1 MQLLER
7 DDVLQRLDE
16 LFESARDGNGH
27 AVLVRGEAGIG
38 KTSAVR
44 TVTDAHSE
52 DAHILWGG
60 CDDLLTARPLG
71 PVWDMALD
79 EPSLGQALRGQD
91 RYEVFGLVL
100 ELMARSLRPTIV
112 VIEDVHWADEATLDL
127 VKFLGRRIDRTHG
140 LLVLTYRDGQMPGD
154 QPLRVA
160 LADIGAS
167 VLERITLSPLS
178 PAAVSEMALEAGG
191 DSEGLWELTAGNPF
205 FLTELL
211 AADHESVPSS
221 VRDAVMGRVARL
233 SPASRSLVD
242 LVSVVPGRAELELIE
257 AVLGPSAEA
266 VSEAEAAGILEVN
279 ENALAFRHELARR
292 SVEADLR
299 PIERREIN
307 LSVLLAVEELGYD
320 VARAAHH
327 ARVGGDVDSLVRLAP
342 IAARRAADMESHRE
356 SVAHLRALEP
366 YLDRLDVEMRADL
379 VDLWAY
385 EEYLVS
391 ETGSA
396 EEIIETGIALRRILG
411 DPTKLGNSLLI
422 GSRIAWVRNRR
433 ASAVEMAN
441 EAASVLESV
450 GGEDLANAYSALSQL
465 AMYAGDENRTRWF
478 GEKALAVAG
487 EGPSQARANTLNNM
501 GTVRMIARYPEG
513 IEDVEESFAM
523 SADLGFTHDQIRAA
537 ANIGWCA
544 IYYRDL
550 PTAEVWTSRAHE
562 LAMEREMV
570 WVDSFTLGE
579 LALIDE
585 MRGQWSEAESK
596 ARDVLQNLE
605 GYDTTKLVAST
616 LLGRIEARRGEPDA
630 KTRLLDG
637 WERAL
642 QTDEIQRTA
651 PAAIALAEFVW
662 IGGKLDQA
670 ILPGLRQV
678 LADCLE
684 RDSPWMAGELAY
696 WLYLIGEIDRIP
708 EVAPEPYQLSASRDW
723 EGAAA
728 FWEERGIPYDR
739 AVALSSGSTEA
750 RLESLTIFDDLGAT
764 PLAARLR
771 SELAHAGVRGVPRG
785 PVRATREN
793 SFGLTLRQMDVLQL
807 LAEGMSNAE
816 IADRLFVSSRTVDHH
831 VSAILGKLGADTR
844 SAAVAAARDAALLAQ

>member
-7 DDVLQRLDE
+7 DDVLQRMEE
-16 LFESARDGNGH
+16 LFASARDGDGH

-52 DAHILWGG
+52 DAHILWGA
-60 CDDLLTARPLG
+60 CDDLLTPRPLG

-112 VIEDVHWADEATLDL
+112 VIEDLHWADEATLDL

-140 LLVLTYRDGQMPGD
+140 LLVLTFREEQGAGD
-154 QPLRVA
+154 RLLRVA

-221 VRDAVMGRVARL
+221 VRDTVMGRVARL
-233 SPASRSLVD
+233 SPASRSLVE
-242 LVSVVPGRAELELIE
+242 LVSAVPGRAELELIE

-266 VSEAEAAGILEVN
+266 VSEAEAAGVLEVN

-299 PIERREIN
+299 PMRREIN
-307 LSVLLAVEELGYD
+307 LSVLRAVEELGYD

-366 YLDRLDVEMRADL
+366 YLDRLDVEMLADL
-379 VDLWAY
+379 DDLWAY

-396 EEIIETGIALRRILG
+396 EEIIETGIALRRRLG

-422 GSRIAWVRNRR
+422 GSL
-433 ASAVEMAN
+433 SPG
-441 EAASVLESV
+441 SV
-450 GGEDLANAYSALSQL
+450 
-465 AMYAGDENRTRWF
+465 
-478 GEKALAVAG
+478 
-487 EGPSQARANTLNNM
+487 
-501 GTVRMIARYPEG
+501 
-513 IEDVEESFAM
+513 
-523 SADLGFTHDQIRAA
+523 
-537 ANIGWCA
+537 
-544 IYYRDL
+544 
-550 PTAEVWTSRAHE
+550 TAE
-562 LAMEREMV
+562 L
-570 WVDSFTLGE
+570 
-579 LALIDE
+579 
-585 MRGQWSEAESK
+585 
-596 ARDVLQNLE
+596 
-605 GYDTTKLVAST
+605 
-616 LLGRIEARRGEPDA
+616 
-630 KTRLLDG
+630 
-637 WERAL
+637 
-642 QTDEIQRTA
+642 
-651 PAAIALAEFVW
+651 
-662 IGGKLDQA
+662 
-670 ILPGLRQV
+670 
-678 LADCLE
+678 
-684 RDSPWMAGELAY
+684 
-696 WLYLIGEIDRIP
+696 
-708 EVAPEPYQLSASRDW
+708 
-723 EGAAA
+723 
-728 FWEERGIPYDR
+728 
-739 AVALSSGSTEA
+739 
-750 RLESLTIFDDLGAT
+750 
-764 PLAARLR
+764 LR
-771 SELAHAGVRGVPRG
+771 SKWPMRRHR
-785 PVRATREN
+785 
-793 SFGLTLRQMDVLQL
+793 FW
-807 LAEGMSNAE
+807 
-816 IADRLFVSSRTVDHH
+816 SR
-831 VSAILGKLGADTR
+831 
-844 SAAVAAARDAALLAQ
+844 